1 MWSTESSIDIAAPV
15 EAVWSV
21 LTDVERWPE
30 WNGDIARIALAG
42 PFAAGTTIAMT
53 VQDGDTIVLR
63 LADVVDGVRFVDEAT
78 VADTV
83 IRTAHVVTRLDEQRS
98 RVLYRLEADGP
109 AAAQIGPAVSAD
121 FPETLEGLRDFVE
134 R

>member
-1 MWSTESSIDIAAPV
+1 MWSTESSIDIAARAD
-15 EAVWSV
+15 AVWSA

-30 WNGDIARIALAG
+30 WNGDIARIVLAG
-42 PFAAGTTIAMT
+42 PFATGSTIAMT
-53 VQDGDTIVLR
+53 VQDGDTIALR

-98 RVLYRLEADGP
+98 RVLYRLEAEGP
-109 AAAQIGPAVSAD
+109 AAGQIGPAVSAD

>member
-21 LTDVERWPE
+21 LTDVERWPV

>member
-53 VQDGDTIVLR
+53 VQDGDTIALR

-121 FPETLEGLRDFVE
+121 FPETLGGLRDFVE

>member
-1 MWSTESSIDIAAPV
+1 MWSTESTLDIAAPA
-15 EAVWSV
+15 EAVWSA

-30 WNGDIARIALAG
+30 WNGDIARIELAG
-42 PFAAGTTIAMT
+42 PFAAGSTIAMT
-53 VQDGDTIVLR
+53 VQDGDTIALR
-63 LADVVDGVRFVDEAT
+63 LAEVVDGARFVDEAT

-83 IRTAHVVTRLDEQRS
+83 IRTAHVVTRLEDERS

-109 AAAQIGPAVSAD
+109 AEAQVGAAVSAD
-121 FPETLEGLRDFVE
+121 FPETLEGLRDFVA